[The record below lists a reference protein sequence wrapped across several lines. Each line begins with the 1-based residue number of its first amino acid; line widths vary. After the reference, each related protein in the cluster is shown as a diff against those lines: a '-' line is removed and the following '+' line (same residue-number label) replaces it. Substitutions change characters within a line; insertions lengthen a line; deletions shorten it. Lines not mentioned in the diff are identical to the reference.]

1 MSLSLPLNET
11 SQPVELLL
19 SVSRDGS
26 RTLASQIEDQLRS
39 AIRRGALKPG
49 AQVPSTRD
57 LARQLRVSRRVVVE
71 VYAQLAAEGYLN
83 VRQGARPRVA
93 NGSATTSA
101 ASAEPAPKPPRVRF
115 DFRPSRP
122 DVSAFPRA
130 SWLRSLRTSLASV
143 GDAELTYGDPR
154 GAGTLRVTLA
164 DYLGRVRGVVADPER
179 IVVTNG
185 YSQGL
190 TLVCQGLV
198 AAGASR
204 IAVENPGTLDDREIV
219 TRTGLEVVP
228 IGVDEAGIRM
238 EELERAAPDAVIVT
252 PAHQQ
257 PTGVV
262 LSGDRRTALIAWLRD
277 HDAFAIE
284 DDYDAEYRYDRAA
297 VGALQGLAPDR
308 VVYAGS
314 TSKTL
319 MPALRLGWLALP
331 ASLVAAVSHEKLIA
345 DRGATRIEH
354 YAFADFVARGEL
366 DRHLRRMRVRY
377 RKQRD
382 ALIQALARE
391 LPEATVTGIAA
402 GLHVNAQLPGS
413 DDEQA
418 IRAQA
423 ERRGVVFNTMSD
435 YRSDSHDDP
444 PTLMLGY
451 GRLPEPAIVPGV
463 QAIAEAVR
471 AARESG

>member
-1 MSLSLPLNET
+1 MAPDET
-11 SQPVELLL
+11 SQPIELLL
-19 SVSRDGS
+19 SVTRDGGT
-26 RTLASQIEDQLRS
+26 TLGAQMEDQLRS
-39 AIRRGALKPG
+39 AIRTGAVRQG

-57 LARQLRVSRRVVVE
+57 LARQLGVSRRIVVD

-83 VRQGARPRVA
+83 LRQGARPRVA
-93 NGSATTSA
+93 QGAAATAPAGAVA
-101 ASAEPAPKPPRVRF
+101 APTAARVRF

-130 SWLRSLRTSLASV
+130 SWLRSLRTSLAGMS
-143 GDAELTYGDPR
+143 DADLIYGDPR
-154 GAGTLRVTLA
+154 GADPLRETLA
-164 DYLGRVRGVVADPER
+164 DYLGRVRGVVADPAR

-190 TLVCQGLV
+190 TFVCQGLV
-198 AAGASR
+198 AAGAKR

-219 TRTGLEVVP
+219 ARAGLEPVP
-228 IGVDEAGIRM
+228 IGVDEAGIRVD
-238 EELERAAPDAVIVT
+238 ELERAAPDAVIVT

-262 LSGDRRTALIAWLRD
+262 LSGDRRSALIAWLRD
-277 HDAFAIE
+277 NDAIAIE

-308 VVYAGS
+308 VVFAGT

-319 MPALRLGWLALP
+319 APALRLGWLVLP
-331 ASLVAAVSHEKLIA
+331 QSLLEAVSYERFIA
-345 DRGATRIEH
+345 ERGAARIEQ
-354 YAFADFVARGEL
+354 YALADFVARGEL
-366 DRHLRRMRVRY
+366 DRHLRRMRIRY

-382 ALIQALARE
+382 ALIQALAHE

-402 GLHVNAQLPGS
+402 GLHVNAQLPEA
-413 DDEQA
+413 DDEHA
-418 IRAQA
+418 IQGEA
-423 ERRGVVFNTMSD
+423 ERRGVFISTMSD

-451 GRLPEPAIVPGV
+451 GRVPEPAIVAGV
-463 QAIAEAVR
+463 RELAEAVR
-471 AARESG
+471 ATR

>member
-1 MSLSLPLNET
+1 
-11 SQPVELLL
+11 
-19 SVSRDGS
+19 
-26 RTLASQIEDQLRS
+26 
-39 AIRRGALKPG
+39 
-49 AQVPSTRD
+49 
-57 LARQLRVSRRVVVE
+57 
-71 VYAQLAAEGYLN
+71 
-83 VRQGARPRVA
+83 
-93 NGSATTSA
+93 
-101 ASAEPAPKPPRVRF
+101 
-115 DFRPSRP
+115 
-122 DVSAFPRA
+122 
-130 SWLRSLRTSLASV
+130 
-143 GDAELTYGDPR
+143 
-154 GAGTLRVTLA
+154 
-164 DYLGRVRGVVADPER
+164 
-179 IVVTNG
+179 
-185 YSQGL
+185 
-190 TLVCQGLV
+190 
-198 AAGASR
+198 
-204 IAVENPGTLDDREIV
+204 
-219 TRTGLEVVP
+219 
-228 IGVDEAGIRM
+228 M

-319 MPALRLGWLALP
+319 VPALRLGWLALP
-331 ASLVAAVSHEKLIA
+331 AALVAAVSHEKLIA
-345 DRGATRIEH
+345 DRGATRVEH

-402 GLHVNAQLPGS
+402 GLHLNAQLPGT

-418 IRAQA
+418 ILAQA
-423 ERRGVVFNTMSD
+423 VRRGVVFNTMTD

-444 PTLMLGY
+444 PMLMLGY

-463 QAIAEAVR
+463 HAIAEAVR
-471 AARESG
+471 AAREGG